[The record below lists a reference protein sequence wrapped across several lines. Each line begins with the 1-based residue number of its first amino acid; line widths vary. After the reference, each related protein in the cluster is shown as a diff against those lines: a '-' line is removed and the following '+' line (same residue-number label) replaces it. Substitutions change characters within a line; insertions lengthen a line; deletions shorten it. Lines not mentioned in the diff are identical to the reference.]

1 MHSNDKISSF
11 QTYRLTRNQF
21 NSGTCMHV
29 PTKANSGLEFDKG
42 KRKRERARIMIDQI
56 KIEDLIRD
64 GLNTTIDE
72 TKFRRNN

>member
-1 MHSNDKISSF
+1 
-11 QTYRLTRNQF
+11 
-21 NSGTCMHV
+21 MHV